1 MLGVPKNFAKFT
13 AKHLHRILF
22 FDKVAD
28 LISTVRVRVRVRLYH
43 KCFPENF
50 AKALR
55 TPFLQSP
62 PLAASGRLLLVFY
75 RYLSK
80 ENLKC

>member
-13 AKHLHRILF
+13 GKHLRRILF

-55 TPFLQSP
+55 TPFFTEPSTGCFGTSTVGIL
-62 PLAASGRLLLVFY
+62 
-75 RYLSK
+75 
-80 ENLKC
+80 